1 MTTSTRGLCVLVL
14 SGIGI
19 VGLAQA
25 GGAPTVQLPQD
36 AQRVTVATPLGGPT
50 VTLPVREGIAL
61 TAPKVTVPALVNPP
75 KVHTA
80 EAGPVIYLP
89 QH

>member
-1 MTTSTRGLCVLVL
+1 MTTSNRGLCVLVL